1 MLINSIPISTEDE
14 DQPKINF
21 EITDST
27 VRMKSVKNID
37 NPELKLFLD
46 GYLSARPNM
55 EIIKVTNPENIN
67 EIEKVIDANN
77 DLKRLRLK
85 RPRGD
90 FVISAVHSQRS
101 FKQDR
106 LSKEMVQESR
116 LLSALSGHRMSNSN
130 NRMYNN
136 NSNRN

>member
-1 MLINSIPISTEDE
+1 
-14 DQPKINF
+14 
-21 EITDST
+21 
-27 VRMKSVKNID
+27 MKSVKNID

-85 RPRGD
+85 RPRSD

-101 FKQDR
+101 FNTKQDR

-116 LLSALSGHRMSNSN
+116 LLSALSGHRNSN

-136 NSNRN
+136 SSNRN

>member
-1 MLINSIPISTEDE
+1 
-14 DQPKINF
+14 
-21 EITDST
+21 
-27 VRMKSVKNID
+27 MKSVKNID

-85 RPRGD
+85 RPRSD

-101 FKQDR
+101 FNTK
-106 LSKEMVQESR
+106 SKEMVQESR
-116 LLSALSGHRMSNSN
+116 LLSALSGHRNSN

-136 NSNRN
+136 SSNRN